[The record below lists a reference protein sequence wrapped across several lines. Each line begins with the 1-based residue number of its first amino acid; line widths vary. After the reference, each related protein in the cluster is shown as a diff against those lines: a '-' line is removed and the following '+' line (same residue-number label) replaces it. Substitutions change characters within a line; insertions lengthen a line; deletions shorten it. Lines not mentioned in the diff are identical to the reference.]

1 MVKFS
6 NDVDILK
13 YEPKL
18 FGEWHLPWQVLTAGS
33 GGTLSGTT
41 FTASGADF
49 INSSIEAG
57 QVIYLE
63 SETGPID
70 GAYEIVSVNSAT
82 ELTVSVIRTD
92 PNDEPIAPPAA
103 TNVSYRIST
112 FGPQA
117 SEIGIRLTE
126 YFDIRPGN
134 SASNIDVEH
143 ILDADVLKAASIF
156 AVISSVYT
164 MLANSA
170 EDENLWKKSL
180 HYQKLFE
187 KARERC
193 RLSIDIDGDE
203 TADITKSGA
212 SRKLTRD

>member
-13 YEPKL
+13 YEPTL
-18 FGEWHLPWQVLTAGS
+18 FGELHLPGQTLISGS

-49 INSSIEAG
+49 ISASVTAG
-57 QVIYLE
+57 QVIYLQ

-70 GAYEIVSVNSAT
+70 GAYEIISVNSAT

-92 PNDEPIAPPAA
+92 SNGEPIAPPAA
-103 TNVSYRIST
+103 TGISYRIST

-117 SEIGIRLTE
+117 SEIGLQLTE
-126 YFDIRPGN
+126 YFGIRPGN
-134 SASNIDVEH
+134 PTSDIEAEY
-143 ILDADVLKAASIF
+143 ILDADVLKTASVF
-156 AVISSVYT
+156 AVISSVYAT
-164 MLANSA
+164 LANSA

-193 RLSIDIDGDE
+193 QLSIDTDGDDV
-203 TADITKSGA
+203 ADTIKSGA
-212 SRKLTRD
+212 FRKLMRD